1 MILDCQIRCPNYV
14 KDGMVEFVF
23 IKKRFIVIEKPTFF
37 ERGERMLYC
46 CFDDVYDMVTMD
58 ESIKV
63 THTTNIIYK
72 IDLELDTLKYYGNK

>member
-1 MILDCQIRCPNYV
+1 
-14 KDGMVEFVF
+14 
-23 IKKRFIVIEKPTFF
+23 
-37 ERGERMLYC
+37 MLYC